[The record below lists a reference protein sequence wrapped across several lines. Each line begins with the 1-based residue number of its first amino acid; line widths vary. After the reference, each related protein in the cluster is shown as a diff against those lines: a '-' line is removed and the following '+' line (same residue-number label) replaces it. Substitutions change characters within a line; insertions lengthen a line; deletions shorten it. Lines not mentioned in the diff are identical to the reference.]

1 MKNLQPKWS
10 WFDIYRKGYNWKY
23 AEKVIMAAILNNKID
38 TNNPYLL
45 FKNKR
50 YLNLTSWHDKR
61 RAYHYDYVDKTHY
74 ANVIAK
80 NI

>member
-10 WFDIYRKGYNWKY
+10 SFDIYRKNYNWKY

-45 FKNKR
+45 
-50 YLNLTSWHDKR
+50 LT
-61 RAYHYDYVDKTHY
+61 
-74 ANVIAK
+74 N
-80 NI
+80 